1 MITKGDREDGIRLV
15 LVSTMAID
23 VHLLNYFDVVF
34 NLEYSLIKKKI
45 QFSSYIRKFRR
56 DRLKSHR

>member
-15 LVSTMAID
+15 MVSTVAID

-45 QFSSYIRKFRR
+45 QFSLIYKEIQKGSVE
-56 DRLKSHR
+56 KS